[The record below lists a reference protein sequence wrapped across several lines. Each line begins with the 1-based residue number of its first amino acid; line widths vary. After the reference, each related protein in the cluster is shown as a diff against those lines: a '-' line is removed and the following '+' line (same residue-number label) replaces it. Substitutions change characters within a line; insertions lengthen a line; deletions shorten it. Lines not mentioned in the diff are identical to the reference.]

1 MRHLPSGVCVVTF
14 GQGDSR
20 TGMTATS
27 VSSLSLEPPTM
38 LVSVN
43 RASSSYAAL
52 AGSRAFGV
60 NVLAS
65 EHQDVA
71 NRFTGRGG
79 EQGLE
84 RYAERR
90 WFTLNSGV
98 WLLSDAV
105 AVFDC
110 EIEEIIERHTHAI
123 VLGRITGLVA
133 SGGPSALVYWRGVY
147 DQLGWSNEEVSRA
160 IGLTPIS
167 GQKQRR

>member
-14 GQGDSR
+14 GQGDVAHGHDR
-20 TGMTATS
+20 DLGLIF
-27 VSSLSLEPPTM
+27 VLEPPTM

-123 VLGRITGLVA
+123 VIGRITGLVA
-133 SGGPSALVYWRGVY
+133 SGGPARWSTGEASTTNWAGRTKRFPARSA
-147 DQLGWSNEEVSRA
+147 
-160 IGLTPIS
+160 
-167 GQKQRR
+167 